1 MRAFSCVCLV
11 EEGVGHTLLCSGVVR
26 EQRRSEEESCL
37 KHNEDHPCGQTPRSS
52 GARTLRAWW
61 SGRPPPDAQRL
72 SKRWLGG
79 RGRLG
84 LPLGPAPGVMAFYIP
99 GNRPGALKYGGA
111 PSDSWGASG
120 LPVKAEFKNGAVAS

>member
-1 MRAFSCVCLV
+1 MRTDAGKLGRPDA
-11 EEGVGHTLLCSGVVR
+11 EGVVVR
-26 EQRRSEEESCL
+26 TS
-37 KHNEDHPCGQTPRSS
+37 
-52 GARTLRAWW
+52 
-61 SGRPPPDAQRL
+61 PPDAQRL

-84 LPLGPAPGVMAFYIP
+84 LPLGPAPGAMAFYIP